1 DQQQQS
7 GRGQALQQRLE
18 ERLRLRI
25 DPVQVFEDQQQR
37 LYLAFA
43 QQHALEGVEGALTP
57 LRRLELLERTVLWE
71 DVQQGEERRERLLQR
86 LVERQHLP
94 GDLGTDG
101 ARLIPLLDM
110 RIALEQ
116 VNDREIWRSFA
127 IGHRGTFEHQ
137 PALGVVGMDNLI
149 GQTRLPY
156 TSLANNRYHLAV
168 TRVGSL
174 KGVPECLEF
183 RLPSDKARQPPCHCR
198 LQAPADAAGADQ
210 FKHLHRLGQSPDRD
224 RP

>member
-1 DQQQQS
+1 GLAAPAVLVFRAVVDQQQQS

-57 LRRLELLERTVLWE
+57 RRLELLERTVLWE
-71 DVQQGEERRERLLQR
+71 DVQQGEERGERLLQR

-94 GDLGTDG
+94 GDLGADG

-110 RIALEQ
+110 RIALE
-116 VNDREIWRSFA
+116 
-127 IGHRGTFEHQ
+127 
-137 PALGVVGMDNLI
+137 
-149 GQTRLPY
+149 
-156 TSLANNRYHLAV
+156 
-168 TRVGSL
+168 
-174 KGVPECLEF
+174 
-183 RLPSDKARQPPCHCR
+183 
-198 LQAPADAAGADQ
+198 
-210 FKHLHRLGQSPDRD
+210 
-224 RP
+224 